1 MMSDRSHHILQ
12 PRLGDAKLSSG
23 VRLHYAEQGDPT
35 GPAVILLHGVTD
47 SSFSWSRVLPLLP
60 PDYRVFALDQ
70 RGHGDSDRPE
80 QGYAIDDFAADVLAF
95 MDAVGLPTATL
106 VGHSMGSFI
115 AQRAAS
121 TAPHRVERLVLVGTA
136 PSHFAVMDELN
147 EAAQGLTDPVPAEFV
162 REFQA
167 STLQRPV
174 PEAFFERVV
183 AETLKLPARV
193 WQATIA
199 GWFAEQRWGDPSR
212 LRMPVLLIWGDRD
225 ALMSRDDQGRLLAE
239 LPNATLTVY
248 AGTGHTPHW
257 EEPERFARD
266 LEGFIRASASTPA
279 K

>member
-1 MMSDRSHHILQ
+1 MSHQPGDARQ
-12 PRLGDAKLSSG
+12 PRIADIQLSTG
-23 VRLHYAEQGDPT
+23 VRLRSVEQGDPA

-47 SSFSWSRVLPLLP
+47 SSFSWSRVVPYLP
-60 PDYRVFALDQ
+60 PRYRLFALDQ

-80 QGYAIDDFAADVLAF
+80 GGYAVDDFATDVLAF
-95 MDAVGLPTATL
+95 MDAAGLPTATL

-115 AQRAAS
+115 AQRVAS
-121 TAPHRVERLVLVGTA
+121 TAPERIERLVLVGTA
-136 PSHFAVMDELN
+136 PSHFAVMEELN
-147 EAAQGLTDPVPAEFV
+147 EAARGLTDPVPAAFV

-174 PEAFFERVV
+174 PAAFFERVV
-183 AETLKLPARV
+183 DETLKLPAWV

-199 GWFAEQRWGDPSR
+199 GWFAEERWGDPER
-212 LRMPVLLIWGDRD
+212 LRMPVLLVWGDRD
-225 ALMSRDDQGRLLAE
+225 ALMSREDQDRLLAV
-239 LPNATLTVY
+239 LPNAVLTVY

-266 LEGFIRASASTPA
+266 LETFIHAMRPAPA